1 MRRGRAGL
9 KADPWSAEIRVKVG
23 MDSANVNVSV
33 DALAPLPAELQQR
46 LERCTTLPSVPAIA
60 VRVLQ
65 LCQSEDLDLR
75 QVAEVLG
82 RDPALT
88 AKVLRMVNS
97 PALGLRQ
104 TVSTLPHAIALLGL
118 NSVRTLALSFSLV
131 RDLRKGRD
139 SGLERYWKRSLAS
152 AVAARELAVALR
164 FPAPDEAF
172 LAALLQD
179 IGVLAMGRVLGGDY
193 GVVAERASDD
203 HARLGEIERSAFGTD
218 HAAVGAWLLT
228 SWNFPLPL
236 RRAVGASHQAPSSAP
251 PQARDDIDRLMK
263 IVRMSGALAD
273 IWVRDDAALAL
284 KLAQEAARSVLGWNE
299 AMLEPVLARTA
310 AAIPA
315 VAELFDLKL
324 GSSDEIASILEQATE
339 TLVNVTLR
347 ASRQADMARVAIDDL
362 KERSRVIEEASQRDK
377 LTGLYN
383 RARFDEYLNEQF
395 AQVQRTGK
403 PLSVIMVDV
412 DHFKQVNDTHGHP
425 AGDRI
430 LIAVSGSLGGRLR
443 PRDLTARYG
452 GEEFVL
458 ILPETDAAGAKV
470 VAERTR
476 QKVEG
481 LATDAGVKE
490 PVRVTISLGCAT
502 FGPASYANAREL
514 LGAADRALYAAKRGG
529 RNRVEAAGPLQEAA
543 PDLVNAAG

>member
-1 MRRGRAGL
+1 
-9 KADPWSAEIRVKVG
+9 
-23 MDSANVNVSV
+23 
-33 DALAPLPAELQQR
+33 
-46 LERCTTLPSVPAIA
+46 
-60 VRVLQ
+60 
-65 LCQSEDLDLR
+65 
-75 QVAEVLG
+75 
-82 RDPALT
+82 
-88 AKVLRMVNS
+88 
-97 PALGLRQ
+97 
-104 TVSTLPHAIALLGL
+104 
-118 NSVRTLALSFSLV
+118 
-131 RDLRKGRD
+131 
-139 SGLERYWKRSLAS
+139 
-152 AVAARELAVALR
+152 
-164 FPAPDEAF
+164 
-172 LAALLQD
+172 
-179 IGVLAMGRVLGGDY
+179 
-193 GVVAERASDD
+193 
-203 HARLGEIERSAFGTD
+203 
-218 HAAVGAWLLT
+218 
-228 SWNFPLPL
+228 
-236 RRAVGASHQAPSSAP
+236 VGASHLDPPSGSP
-251 PQARDDIDRLMK
+251 KARDDIDRLVG
-263 IVRMSGALAD
+263 IVRLAGALSD
-273 IWVRDDAALAL
+273 IWVRADAAEAL
-284 KLAQEAARSVLGWNE
+284 RQAKALGRAILGSSEAL
-299 AMLEPVLARTA
+299 LEPVLARTA

-395 AQVQRTGK
+395 AMAQRTGK

-430 LIAVSGSLGGRLR
+430 LVAVSGSLGGRLR
-443 PRDLTARYG
+443 PRDLVARYG

-481 LATDAGVKE
+481 LATEAGVAA

-502 FGPASYANAREL
+502 VGPAPYGNAREL

-529 RNRVEAAGPLQEAA
+529 RNRVEVAGDLQNAAPEPVSAAG
-543 PDLVNAAG
+543 

>member
-1 MRRGRAGL
+1 
-9 KADPWSAEIRVKVG
+9 
-23 MDSANVNVSV
+23 MDSANANVSA
-33 DALAPLPAELQQR
+33 DALGALPIELQRR
-46 LERCTTLPSVPAIA
+46 LERCTTLPTVPAIA

-65 LCQSEDLDLR
+65 LCQSEDLDLK

-131 RDLRKGRD
+131 RDLRKERNG
-139 SGLERYWKRSLAS
+139 GLERYWKRSIAA
-152 AVAARELAVALR
+152 AVAARELSVALR

-179 IGVLAMGRVLGGDY
+179 IGVLAMGRVLGNEY
-193 GVVAERASDD
+193 GAAAERAADD
-203 HARLGEIERSAFGTD
+203 HARLSEIERSAFGAD
-218 HAAVGAWLLT
+218 HATVGAWLLA
-228 SWNFPLPL
+228 SWNFPAPL
-236 RRAVGASHQAPSSAP
+236 RRAVGASHLEPPSGAPK
-251 PQARDDIDRLMK
+251 ARDDIERLVG
-263 IVRMSGALAD
+263 IVRLAGALAD
-273 IWVRDDAALAL
+273 IWVRDDAACAL
-284 KLAQEAARSVLGWNE
+284 KEAKELGRSILGSSE
-299 AMLEPVLARTA
+299 ALLDPVLARTA
-310 AAIPA
+310 SAIPA

-324 GSSDEIASILEQATE
+324 GSPDEIASILEQATE

-395 AQVQRTGK
+395 SVAQRTGK

-412 DHFKQVNDTHGHP
+412 DHFKHVNDTHGHP

-430 LIAVSGSLGGRLR
+430 LVAVSGSLGGRLR
-443 PRDLTARYG
+443 PRDLVARYG

-502 FGPASYANAREL
+502 LGPAAFGNAREL
-514 LGAADRALYAAKRGG
+514 LGAADRALYAAKRRG
-529 RNRVEAAGPLQEAA
+529 RNRVEVAGELSDAPTEPVSAAG
-543 PDLVNAAG
+543 

>member
-1 MRRGRAGL
+1 
-9 KADPWSAEIRVKVG
+9 
-23 MDSANVNVSV
+23 
-33 DALAPLPAELQQR
+33 
-46 LERCTTLPSVPAIA
+46 
-60 VRVLQ
+60 
-65 LCQSEDLDLR
+65 
-75 QVAEVLG
+75 
-82 RDPALT
+82 
-88 AKVLRMVNS
+88 
-97 PALGLRQ
+97 
-104 TVSTLPHAIALLGL
+104 
-118 NSVRTLALSFSLV
+118 VRTLALSFSLV
-131 RDLRKGRD
+131 RDLRTGRD
-139 SGLERYWKRSLAS
+139 GGLERYWKRSIAA
-152 AVAARELAVALR
+152 AVAARELSVALR

-179 IGVLAMGRVLGGDY
+179 IGVLAMGRVLGAEY
-193 GVVAERASDD
+193 GVAAERAEDD
-203 HARLGEIERSAFGTD
+203 HTRLSEVERSAFGAD
-218 HAAVGAWLLT
+218 HADVGAWLLA
-228 SWNFPLPL
+228 SWNFPAPL
-236 RRAVGASHQAPSSAP
+236 RRAVGASHQEP
-251 PQARDDIDRLMK
+251 PAAGTGKVRDDIDRLVG
-263 IVRMSGALAD
+263 IVRLAGALAD
-273 IWVRDDAALAL
+273 IWVRADAAEAL
-284 KLAQEAARSVLGWNE
+284 KHAKELGRSFLGSSE
-299 AMLEPVLARTA
+299 TLLEPVLARTA

-395 AQVQRTGK
+395 AMAQRTGK

-430 LIAVSGSLGGRLR
+430 LVAVSGSLGGRLR
-443 PRDLTARYG
+443 PRDLVARYG

-481 LATDAGVKE
+481 LATEAGVAA

-502 FGPASYANAREL
+502 VGPAPYGNAREL

-529 RNRVEAAGPLQEAA
+529 RNRVEVAGDLQNAAPEPVSAAG
-543 PDLVNAAG
+543 